1 MRGRRHCRRP
11 LSRHQVDP
19 LCVGRE
25 LRDVLE
31 GQAGG
36 AHTIASQD
44 ERRDLREL
52 TVSTGLGRGH
62 ARIVFLA
69 TDLGLTR
76 H

>member
-1 MRGRRHCRRP
+1 
-11 LSRHQVDP
+11 
-19 LCVGRE
+19 
-25 LRDVLE
+25 VLE